1 MREREGR
8 EKGEER
14 RGAHLERA
22 RRVETLRHR
31 PVKRRHLHR
40 QQHVPLLLL
49 LLLLLEVVQLQ
60 LLLQPL
66 LLQVLVLDG
75 VLLLKGVHRRR
86 RVLGCSVG

>member
-1 MREREGR
+1 V
-8 EKGEER
+8 K
-14 RGAHLERA
+14 
-22 RRVETLRHR
+22 TLRHR

-49 LLLLLEVVQLQ
+49 LLLMLLEVVLLQ

-86 RVLGCSVG
+86 WVLGCPVGWGTVKIALYRDVGHTD